1 MIKEYKLKLNNKE
14 YNIEIENIQKEEL
27 NPEKFEKE
35 WEKITYWYKSQ

>member
-27 NPEKFEKE
+27 NPESLKKNGEK
-35 WEKITYWYKSQ
+35 